1 MSGKPAIFP
10 ALDYLPIQAQDH
22 APPASFDINELLLA
36 AAPNHPT
43 GPAEH
48 FAPHATVDL
57 PDAGLAGIENASH
70 LPTHISDWLLI

>member
-10 ALDYLPIQAQDH
+10 ALDHLPIQAQDH
-22 APPASFDINELLLA
+22 APPASFDINTLFLA
-36 AAPNHPT
+36 APDHPK
-43 GPAEH
+43 GPGEH

-57 PDAGLAGIENASH
+57 PDAGLAGIEHASH